1 MKVYNCDRCSK
12 TLASPQSLWNHRQR
26 CKASAIGPQE
36 TTGNGLIVRPKFGS
50 TPVHKEKFIADNI
63 NNVTQSVRDQGS
75 TSNLPKERMNSVLPN
90 ILSDLPLKLD
100 SETDS
105 DPEASDAEI
114 SKDIEFMPHNEQDT
128 DDKMDSDE
136 SDSESVKDG
145 PLLIKDI
152 DNSTLIDIFQN
163 LNSHFDEDD
172 IENCNDILR
181 LLEELRIRKCIT
193 YSEYTHI
200 KNLLRQQIQIYSY
213 KSINSTVENMIQDD
227 KDEIL
232 GLLRSMKKDPVAK
245 RLLVMV
251 KDYLE
256 KKLDLESVLGP
267 IRKLKDKVNAQKL
280 KIILN
285 QIEKTK
291 KRVNEIFTRIVN
303 GRNKGEV
310 LGDLKRTNHITDEQY
325 EKLTIGPHTLPSI
338 SRIIQGRGL
347 YLRRK

>member
-1 MKVYNCDRCSK
+1 MSEEPDRK
-12 TLASPQSLWNHRQR
+12 QV
-26 CKASAIGPQE
+26 K
-36 TTGNGLIVRPKFGS
+36 K
-50 TPVHKEKFIADNI
+50 
-63 NNVTQSVRDQGS
+63 
-75 TSNLPKERMNSVLPN
+75 
-90 ILSDLPLKLD
+90 IL
-100 SETDS
+100 
-105 DPEASDAEI
+105 
-114 SKDIEFMPHNEQDT
+114 DIMMIPPIDNEQDA
-128 DDKMDSDE
+128 DDELHSDS
-136 SDSESVKDG
+136 SDSESVKDV
-145 PLLIKDI
+145 PLMKDI
-152 DNSTLIDIFQN
+152 NNSTLIDIFQK
-163 LNSHFDEDD
+163 LYSHFDEDD
-172 IENCNDILR
+172 IEFCNDILR
-181 LLEELRIRKCIT
+181 LLEELKTRKCIT
-193 YSEYTHI
+193 DSEYTHI
-200 KNLLRQQIQIYSY
+200 KNLLRQQIQINLY

-303 GRNKGEV
+303 GKNKQEV
-310 LGDLKRTNHITDEQY
+310 LNDLKRSNRITDEQY

-338 SRIIQGRGL
+338 SQIIQGKGL